1 MLQTELLS
9 IDSLSF
15 FLTSP
20 WIFFFYPGVWFHV
33 VLKSEICY
41 IDGCVAEAG
50 SKDMG
55 KHKER
60 VGGAV
65 FRILFQK

>member
-1 MLQTELLS
+1 M
-9 IDSLSF
+9 D
-15 FLTSP
+15 
-20 WIFFFYPGVWFHV
+20 FFFYPGVWFHV